1 MPSTAIRNNSY
12 GILMS
17 TNTSGVI
24 VNNSPSLNPT
34 DYFALEISALLHRG
48 IGCILVD
55 NSSNGTMNSYFLSWD
70 GISLAFYSTIGGIAR
85 NITNIRSPA
94 FRLDDHND
102 ISVFYNGAK
111 IIVMANGVYITA
123 LTVTGALGTNSGDLR
138 IGQYYNGAVAS
149 RTVLSAYR
157 FYHTDQYTAK
167 SHRMR
172 VFENKEDPAITGTCM
187 LNLGMVG
194 SGTTVPDLSG
204 NGNNGTVSGTTWTT
218 NVPGKARATA
228 SARTPK
234 TTWTP
239 ATRTVK
245 PNREGIF
252 GKLYVKMFLDS
263 DTLPKNIANASA
275 LTAWPDCSGRGSVP
289 NSTGASRPT
298 FYKTTTA
305 ELCNGKP
312 AVSWNGT
319 TQLLTTT
326 LNVLGPPFTV
336 FMVARTDADSFNQY
350 FMDGNVFNQ
359 LVMYRLSGAL
369 RIYAG
374 INVGPIAM
382 PNATWSLLS
391 ATYNGA
397 GSFVGLGSTE
407 VSGNSGALTAQGI
420 TLGNS
425 AGGGAGTGLNGNI
438 ALVIVADGT
447 YSAAVRTEMRNEI
460 VKMYPNLT
468 L

>member
-1 MPSTAIRNNSY
+1 
-12 GILMS
+12 MS

-24 VNNSPSLNPT
+24 VANSPSLNPT

-55 NSSNGTMNSYFLSWD
+55 NSSNGTTNSYFLSWD
-70 GISLAFYSTIGGIAR
+70 GISLSFYSAIGGIAR
-85 NITNIRSPA
+85 NIISIHSPA

-111 IIVMANGVYITA
+111 IIVMANGVYITS
-123 LTVTGALGTNSGDLR
+123 LTVTGTLGTNSGQLR
-138 IGQYYNGAVAS
+138 IGQYFNGAVAS

-157 FYHTDQYTAK
+157 FYHTDQYTSK

-172 VFENKEDPAITGTCM
+172 VFENKEDPALTGTCM
-187 LNLGMVG
+187 LNFNMVG

-228 SARTPK
+228 TARTPK
-234 TTWTP
+234 TTWTT

-319 TQLLTTT
+319 TQILTSA
-326 LNVLGPPFTV
+326 LNILGQPFTV
-336 FMVARTDADSFNQY
+336 FMVARTDADLANQY
-350 FMDGNVFNQ
+350 FMDGSSFNT
-359 LVMYRLSGAL
+359 LVMHRFSGAL

-374 INVGPIAM
+374 TSLVSATL

-391 ATYNGA
+391 ATYNSTSSA
-397 GSFVGLGSTE
+397 AAVGSTG
-407 VSGNSGALTAQGI
+407 VTGNAGVLTSVGI

-447 YSAAVRTEMRNEI
+447 YSAAVCTEMRNEI

>member
-1 MPSTAIRNNSY
+1 
-12 GILMS
+12 MS

-34 DYFALEISALLHRG
+34 DYFALEISALLHGG

-55 NSSNGTMNSYFLSWD
+55 NSSNGTTNSYFLSWD
-70 GISLAFYSTIGGIAR
+70 GISLGFYSTISGIAR

-102 ISVFYNGAK
+102 ISVFYNGQK
-111 IIVMANGVYITA
+111 IVVMANGVYITS
-123 LTVTGALGTNSGDLR
+123 LTVTGTLGTNSGQLR
-138 IGQYYNGAVAS
+138 IGQYFNGALAS

-157 FYHTDQYTAK
+157 FYHTDQYTSK

-172 VFENKEDPAITGTCM
+172 VFENKEDPALTGTCM
-187 LNLGMVG
+187 LNFNMVG

-228 SARTPK
+228 TARTPK
-234 TTWTP
+234 TTWTT

-319 TQLLTTT
+319 TQILTSA
-326 LNVLGPPFTV
+326 LNILGQPFTV
-336 FMVARTDADSFNQY
+336 FMVVRTDADLANQY
-350 FMDGNVFNQ
+350 FMDGGSFNT
-359 LVMYRLSGAL
+359 LVLYRLSGGL
-369 RIYAG
+369 RAYAG
-374 INVGPIAM
+374 ANVGPIAM
-382 PNATWSLLS
+382 PHATWSLIS
-391 ATYNGA
+391 ATFNTTSSEVA
-397 GSFVGLGSTE
+397 LGSTI
-407 VSGNSGALTAQGI
+407 VSGAVGAFNSAGI

-425 AGGGAGTGLNGNI
+425 AGGGAGVGLNGNI
-438 ALVIVADGT
+438 ALVVVADGI
-447 YSAAVRTEMRNEI
+447 YSLETDALVRTEI
-460 VKMYPNLT
+460 VKLYPNLT